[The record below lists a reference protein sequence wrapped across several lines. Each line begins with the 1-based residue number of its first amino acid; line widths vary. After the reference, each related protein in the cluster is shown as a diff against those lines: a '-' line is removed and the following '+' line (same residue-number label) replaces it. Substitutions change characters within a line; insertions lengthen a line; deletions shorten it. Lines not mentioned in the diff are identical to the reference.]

1 MSDPYQPPSS
11 QQRLTDKPLYSTVG
25 IVFGTFIGS
34 LAAGVVMMY
43 LNYRTL
49 GRDNLAKMIA
59 IWGSAI
65 FLVVTVIASFVP
77 FNLAYG
83 LLFAILQSAIAFFLA
98 DRLQGD
104 ALRYHQDNAGAM
116 HSVLRAAGVGFLTG
130 MVLAFISLNIAA
142 IMVGLTASGG

>member
-1 MSDPYQPPSS
+1 M
-11 QQRLTDKPLYSTVG
+11 YSIVG
-25 IVFGTFIGS
+25 IVIGTFIGS
-34 LAAGVVMMY
+34 LAAGIVMMY
-43 LNYRTL
+43 LNYRSL

-65 FLVVTVIASFVP
+65 FVVVTVVASFVP

-104 ALRYHQDNAGAM
+104 AIRYHRDNAGAM
-116 HSVLRAAGVGFLTG
+116 HSELRATGVGFLTG

-142 IMVGLTASGG
+142 ILVGLSGSGG